1 MNNNEI
7 KEKIN
12 SNEYDFLRID
22 KHLGKNIILLTTG
35 GSHAYGTN
43 IEGSDLDI
51 RGIALENRED
61 ILGLSSFEQFTNK
74 ETDTTI
80 YGLKKLFSL
89 ILNTNPNTIELLG
102 TKNEQVYICN
112 KYGSMIKDNVDL
124 FLSQRA
130 KNSFGGYATAQLRRL
145 QNALARDN
153 YPQPEKEKHILDS
166 IKGQMTT
173 FEDRYKI
180 VTNDNFKLYVGES
193 DKEDYDS
200 EIFID
205 INLQNYPLRDLK
217 NMWSEMNGVVD
228 SYAKL
233 NGRNSK
239 KDNISLNKHSMHLIR
254 LFLMGTE
261 IMEGKGVNT
270 FRENDHDLLM
280 GIRNGDYLTT
290 NKDGTL
296 NYSYIF
302 ELVDEMEKK
311 FKYAC
316 DNSPLPKNPN
326 YKKVEELLM
335 DIYGGW
341 LNEN

>member
-1 MNNNEI
+1 MNNTEI
-7 KEKIN
+7 IDKLKTT
-12 SNEYDFLRID
+12 EYDFLRTD

-43 IEGSDLDI
+43 IDGSDLDI
-51 RGIALENRED
+51 RGIAIENKQD
-61 ILGLSSFEQFTNK
+61 ILGLSSFDQFTNLA
-74 ETDTTI
+74 TDTTI
-80 YGLKKLFSL
+80 YGLKKLFTL

-102 TKNEQVYICN
+102 TKDEQLYVCN
-112 KYGSMIKDNVDL
+112 KYGNMIKDNIDL

-130 KNSFGGYATAQLRRL
+130 RNSFGGYATAQLRRL

-173 FEDRYKI
+173 FEDRYKA

-200 EIFID
+200 EIFINM
-205 INLQNYPLRDLK
+205 NLQNYPLRDLK

-239 KDNISLNKHSMHLIR
+239 KDNIHLNKHSMHLIR

-261 IMEGKGVNT
+261 IMEGKGINT
-270 FRENDHDLLM
+270 FRDKDHDLLM

-290 NKDGTL
+290 NNDGTL

>member
-7 KEKIN
+7 IEKLKTT
-12 SNEYDFLRID
+12 EYDFLRSD

-43 IEGSDLDI
+43 IESSDLDI
-51 RGIALENRED
+51 RGIAIENKED
-61 ILGLSSFEQFTNK
+61 ILGLSNFEQFTNTD
-74 ETDTTI
+74 TDTTI
-80 YGLKKLFSL
+80 YGLKKLFTL

-102 TKNEQVYICN
+102 TKEEQVYVCT
-112 KYGSMIKDNVDL
+112 KYGKMIKDNLDL
-124 FLSQRA
+124 FISQRA
-130 KNSFGGYATAQLRRL
+130 RSSFGGYATAQLRRL

-153 YPQPEKEKHILDS
+153 YPQPEKEVHILKS
-166 IKGQMTT
+166 IEKQMAT
-173 FEDRYKI
+173 FEDRYILITDKSL
-180 VTNDNFKLYVGES
+180 NLYVDKS
-193 DKEDYDS
+193 SKEDYDS
-200 EIFID
+200 EIFINV
-205 INLQNYPLRDLK
+205 NLKNYPLRDLK
-217 NMWSEMNGVVD
+217 NMWSEMNGVID
-228 SYAKL
+228 SYDKL
-233 NGRNSK
+233 NHRNSK
-239 KDNISLNKHSMHLIR
+239 KDQIHLNKHSMHLIR

-261 IMEGKGVNT
+261 IMEGKGIHT
-270 FRENDHDLLM
+270 FREKDHDLLM
-280 GIRNGDYLTT
+280 AIRNGDYLTT

-335 DIYGGW
+335 SIYGGW
-341 LNEN
+341 LSE

>member
-1 MNNNEI
+1 MNNTEI
-7 KEKIN
+7 KDKLKTI
-12 SNEYDFLRID
+12 EYDFLRTD

-51 RGIALENRED
+51 RGITIENKED
-61 ILGLSSFEQFTNK
+61 ILGLSNFEQFTNK
-74 ETDTTI
+74 ATDTTI
-80 YGLKKLFSL
+80 YGLKKLFTL

-102 TKNEQVYICN
+102 TKDEQVYICN
-112 KYGSMIKDNVDL
+112 KYGQMIKDNIDL

-130 KNSFGGYATAQLRRL
+130 RASFGGYATAQLRRL

-153 YPQPEKEKHILDS
+153 YPQPEKEVHILKS
-166 IKGQMTT
+166 IEKQMST
-173 FEDRYKI
+173 FVDRYI
-180 VTNDNFKLYVGES
+180 PITDSSLNLYVDKS
-193 DKEDYDS
+193 TKEDYDS

-205 INLQNYPLRDLK
+205 VNLKNYPLRDLK

-228 SYAKL
+228 SYEKL
-233 NGRNSK
+233 NHRNSK
-239 KDNISLNKHSMHLIR
+239 KDNIHLNKHSMHLIR

-261 IMEGKGVNT
+261 IMEGKGIHT
-270 FRENDHDLLM
+270 FRETDHDLLM
-280 GIRNGDYLTT
+280 AIRNGDYLTT

-302 ELVDEMEKK
+302 ELVDELEKK

-335 DIYGGW
+335 NIYGGW
-341 LNEN
+341 LNE